1 MMFIVCCEVL
11 MSLGRGRSKNT
22 RDKYVHRVASAEFLT
37 CARQH
42 SVGVKLWYSG
52 KELSSRSF
60 GLRRQ
65 PAKASTAK

>member
-22 RDKYVHRVASAEFLT
+22 RDKYHHVASAEFLT

-65 PAKASTAK
+65 AAKPSTAK